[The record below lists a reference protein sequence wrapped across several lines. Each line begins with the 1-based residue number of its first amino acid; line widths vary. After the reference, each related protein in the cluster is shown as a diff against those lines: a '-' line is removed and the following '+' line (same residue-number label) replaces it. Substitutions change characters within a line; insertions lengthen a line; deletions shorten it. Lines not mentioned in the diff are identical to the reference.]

1 MRYRKGKFFM
11 IDFSKEI
18 KKKNDND
25 DEDPELEKDYIRDM
39 KKNKKIKDEELI
51 RKLHEAES
59 NISSSDEKSLEMEKE

>member
-1 MRYRKGKFFM
+1 M

-25 DEDPELEKDYIRDM
+25 DEDPQPEKKHFHDM
-39 KKNKKIKDEELI
+39 KKKREKEEEELL
-51 RKLHEAES
+51 RRLHEAES